1 MLKPDPLKGAET
13 RALSVPTGAEA
24 MRGIGLVVVGY
35 LVITLADATVKWVLP
50 EIGAAMAMICRGVIG
65 GAVLLMIT
73 RGRGIIPRDRRLL
86 TKRSIAHC
94 CVSASWYW
102 AWANGM
108 PLGDSYA
115 VACATP
121 LLMTLLAI
129 PMLGETVGWRRMAS
143 TGVGFVGVLIMLNP
157 GGDLWRIETAVLL
170 VATCVMAVTRIWTR
184 VLSRTDTPAA
194 IAFWLMA
201 AHVPMGL
208 ILLPVFPPP
217 GDGLPGTGIIIALL
231 VFGAANAVAHLLFNR
246 AFALA
251 PVSVLA
257 PYDYTPF
264 LYGIGIGFLIWS
276 EVPAWSTL
284 AGATLVIAAGVY
296 NLHRER
302 VRRTAERG

>member
-1 MLKPDPLKGAET
+1 M

-24 MRGIGLVVVGY
+24 MRGIWMVVAGY
-35 LVITLADATVKWVLP
+35 LVITLADAAVKWVLP
-50 EIGAAMAMICRGVIG
+50 EIGAAAAMICRGVIG

-73 RGRGIIPRDRRLL
+73 RGRGIFPRDRWLL
-86 TKRSIAHC
+86 TRRSLAHC
-94 CVSASWYW
+94 LVSGSWYW

-115 VACATP
+115 VACASP

-129 PMLGETVGWRRMAS
+129 PMLGEKVGWRRMTS
-143 TGVGFVGVLIMLNP
+143 TCVGFVGVLIMLNP
-157 GGDLWRIETAVLL
+157 GGGMWRIETAVLL
-170 VATCVMAVTRIWTR
+170 VSTCIMAVTRIWTR

-201 AHVPMGL
+201 AHIPMGL
-208 ILLPVFPPP
+208 LLLPAFPPP
-217 GDGLPGTGIIIALL
+217 SGMPGLGIIAALL
-231 VFGAANAVAHLLFNR
+231 IFGAANAVAHLLFSR

-251 PVSVLA
+251 PVSTLA

-264 LYGIGIGFLIWS
+264 LYGIGVGFLIWS
-276 EVPAWSTL
+276 EIPAWSTL

-302 VRRTAERG
+302 VRRAAERA

>member
-1 MLKPDPLKGAET
+1 M
-13 RALSVPTGAEA
+13 PTGAEA
-24 MRGIGLVVVGY
+24 TRGIGLVVAGY
-35 LVITLADATVKWVLP
+35 LVITLADAAVKWVLP
-50 EIGAAMAMICRGVIG
+50 EIGAAAAMICRGVIG
-65 GAVLLMIT
+65 GAVLLAIT
-73 RGRGIIPRDRRLL
+73 RGRGIFPRDRWLL
-86 TKRSIAHC
+86 TRRSLAHC

-115 VACATP
+115 VACLTP

-129 PMLGETVGWRRMAS
+129 PMLGETVGWRRMTS
-143 TGVGFVGVLIMLNP
+143 TAVGFCGVLVMLNP
-157 GGDLWRIETAVLL
+157 GGDLWRFETAVLL
-170 VATCVMAVTRIWTR
+170 VATCIMAVTRIWTR

-201 AHVPMGL
+201 AHIPMGL
-208 ILLPVFPPP
+208 ALLPVFPPP
-217 GDGLPGTGIIIALL
+217 QAGLPGAGIIAALL
-231 VFGAANAVAHLLFNR
+231 IFGAANAVAHLLFSR

-264 LYGIGIGFLIWS
+264 LYGIGIGFAVWS

-284 AGATLVIAAGVY
+284 AGATLVIAAGIY

-302 VRRTAERG
+302 VRRAAERA